1 MLLTSRSA
9 PACRVETVKC
19 WRFWG
24 PETEGAETGN
34 VVKTIINHP
43 QITIFI
49 GGINHQTWGGLLLF
63 WPHHFITVTFVE
75 QLTDLY
81 TAKTRAMRW
90 SPGILVPHT
99 DKTPGFVWQTCYFYR
114 AGPPPF
120 LVHWKKTIRSRCCLR
135 LGNKETWN
143 VGIFRKYGI
152 GGRKEGDMFQMQELG
167 CCDPHRCWFGIAHP
181 NTQKSY
187 GHNFQLGRIVK
198 CSRTATA
205 AT

>member
-1 MLLTSRSA
+1 
-9 PACRVETVKC
+9 
-19 WRFWG
+19 
-24 PETEGAETGN
+24 

-114 AGPPPF
+114 AGPPLFGSLEKNDSVKMLPQTRQQRNLECGDF
-120 LVHWKKTIRSRCCLR
+120 SEVWDWWPQRRGYVSAARVGMLRS
-135 LGNKETWN
+135 
-143 VGIFRKYGI
+143 
-152 GGRKEGDMFQMQELG
+152 
-167 CCDPHRCWFGIAHP
+167 P
-181 NTQKSY
+181 
-187 GHNFQLGRIVK
+187 
-198 CSRTATA
+198 
-205 AT
+205 